1 MPAFDPVR
9 DAVLNSPISSSLP
22 LPSRMHVEMPQD
34 TSTLPDLSPAPIVS
48 PLLTR
53 RATDLSVLLNDDPPP
68 TTSQALDTPLFT
80 PTTPRGPSGLSHL
93 LLSSEPAPDLERDQL
108 TSAPPLTRKAHKDEG
123 PHAAGDRPSG
133 QQASYFAYRESTSQA
148 QGPRPEIKSEPIALS
163 FPSQSPP
170 RSPAVST
177 RQSPADPPPPPT
189 PSDSHTASLASSSSR
204 SSRVQKSTPSQQQQ
218 PSSSQPHSLPA
229 MPPPAT
235 PLKHSLPPKPQSQ
248 TPPPPATGYR
258 SARPYAPRRITPAT
272 SVLVPLSSAE
282 IERYKHWKGAPGTMI
297 LRKKTRDEAGDLKR
311 PREDEPA
318 EGEERRKKRRA
329 GDVGIV
335 VEHCAYSAAASLES
349 SH

>member
-22 LPSRMHVEMPQD
+22 LPSRMHLEMPHGHD
-34 TSTLPDLSPAPIVS
+34 TSPLPEPSPAPIVS
-48 PLLTR
+48 PQLTR

-93 LLSSEPAPDLERDQL
+93 LSSEPAPDLERDQL
-108 TSAPPLTRKAHKDEG
+108 ASAQPLTRKAQHDR
-123 PHAAGDRPSG
+123 AGDRASA
-133 QQASYFAYRESTSQA
+133 QQASYFAHRESASHA
-148 QGPRPEIKSEPIALS
+148 QRPRLEIKSTPIALS
-163 FPSQSPP
+163 FPSQAQSPP

-177 RQSPADPPPPPT
+177 RQSPAAPPAP

-204 SSRVQKSTPSQQQQ
+204 SSKVQKAAPSQQQQ
-218 PSSSQPHSLPA
+218 QQPSASQPHSLPA

-248 TPPPPATGYR
+248 TPPPPPPPTGYR

-311 PREDEPA
+311 AREDVPA
-318 EGEERRKKRRA
+318 EDEERRKKRRA

-335 VEHCAYSAAASLES
+335 VEHCAYC
-349 SH
+349 